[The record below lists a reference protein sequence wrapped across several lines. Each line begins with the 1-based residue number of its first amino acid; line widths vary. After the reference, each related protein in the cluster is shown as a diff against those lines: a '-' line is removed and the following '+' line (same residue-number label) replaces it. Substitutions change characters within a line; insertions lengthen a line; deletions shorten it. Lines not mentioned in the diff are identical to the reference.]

1 MAKEDKAEVE
11 MTVIHFKTK
20 SDNATLQENIRAI
33 ANTLTRALAPPPIQQ
48 RVVNPS
54 APAQLH
60 SGNGANNGTGADQAP
75 QLDDYGDAIDIDS
88 NPVTPKK
95 AKNGAA
101 PKYAAPTALE
111 LDLISGDMPLK
122 TFLEKKKPDGD
133 IKRYLA
139 IAYWFKEYRA
149 INEITKDHAYTCY
162 RFMGWSDV
170 PKDVG
175 GPFRAMKKK
184 EYGWMNAGSVKGK
197 GLYAINHIGENV
209 INQMGS
215 E

>member
-33 ANTLTRALAPPPIQQ
+33 ANTLTRALAPPPIQP
-48 RVVNPS
+48 RIVNPP

-60 SGNGANNGTGADQAP
+60 SGNGASNGTEQAP
-75 QLDDYGDAIDIDS
+75 QLDGYDDAIEVDAI
-88 NPVTPKK
+88 PAAPKK
-95 AKNGAA
+95 AKSSAA
-101 PKYAAPTALE
+101 PKYAAPKA
-111 LDLISGDMPLK
+111 LDLDLTSGDMPLK
-122 TFLEKKKPDGD
+122 SFIEQKKPDGD

-149 INEITKDHAYTCY
+149 TNEITKDHAYTCY

-170 PKDVG
+170 PKDVS

-209 INQMGS
+209 VNQMGN